1 MHSPALPALCTPVGT
16 THNRSCGIRRRRRPE
31 FIMTVPVIV
40 TSIVIVACVFD
51 VRTRRIPNV
60 LTLSAAVAGLLYHLA
75 TSGLGGLQTAAA
87 GWILGLLLLLPYFAL
102 GSMGGGD
109 VKLVAALGAGLG
121 PWETF
126 WLAMYAG
133 IAGGVLGLIVAL
145 AHGYLRR
152 AITNVSLIFGF
163 WATVGLKPVPGMT
176 LESSTSPRLA
186 FAIPILAG

>member
-1 MHSPALPALCTPVGT
+1 M
-16 THNRSCGIRRRRRPE
+16 
-31 FIMTVPVIV
+31 
-40 TSIVIVACVFD
+40 FD

-87 GWILGLLLLLPYFAL
+87 GWLLGLLLLLPYFAL
-102 GSMGGGD
+102 GGMGGGD
-109 VKLVAALGAGLG
+109 VKLVAALGAWLG

-152 AITNVSLIFGF
+152 AIANVSHIFGY
-163 WATVGLKPVPGMT
+163 WAVVGLKPVPGMT
-176 LESSTSPRLA
+176 LETSKSPRLA
-186 FAIPILAG
+186 FAIPIFAGTMVTLWLR

>member
-1 MHSPALPALCTPVGT
+1 L
-16 THNRSCGIRRRRRPE
+16 
-31 FIMTVPVIV
+31 FIMIVPAIV
-40 TSIVIVACVFD
+40 VSICLVACVFD

-60 LTLSAAVAGLLYHLA
+60 LTMSAAVAGLLYHLA

-87 GWILGLLLLLPYFAL
+87 GWILGLLLLLPNFAL
-102 GSMGGGD
+102 GGKGGGD
-109 VKLVAALGAGLG
+109 VNAWLG

-152 AITNVSLIFGF
+152 AFKNASNILLY
-163 WATVGLKPVPGMT
+163 WAYVGVRPVPGMT

-186 FAIPILAG
+186 FAIPILAGTMVMLWLR